1 MSLCRALTRTRPREL
16 EKWGSDT
23 DRVRPRARFG
33 SGQEVAAD
41 PTKARLLFLLSE
53 LRDLRWARNK
63 SDRPTSRLRFIVLF
77 SRRKRHAFGAADALV
92 CGSRT
97 QPYLSGDDN

>member
-1 MSLCRALTRTRPREL
+1 MSLCRSLTRTRPREL

-41 PTKARLLFLLSE
+41 PTKARLLFSCLNSE
-53 LRDLRWARNK
+53 TCVGREIRA
-63 SDRPTSRLRFIVLF
+63 TV
-77 SRRKRHAFGAADALV
+77 
-92 CGSRT
+92 
-97 QPYLSGDDN
+97 QPVD